1 MVSEGGSVEGGGE
14 QLTDLASILPC
25 QGSGGRLMTW
35 STFSNTGES
44 MSDWLSDDRGMRGCI
59 RGK

>member
-1 MVSEGGSVEGGGE
+1 
-14 QLTDLASILPC
+14 
-25 QGSGGRLMTW
+25 MTW